1 MRVFILNI
9 NLFIIKKSKI
19 INYKN
24 NKKQLKILLIILM
37 III

>member
-24 NKKQLKILLIILM
+24 NKKQLKILLIIL
-37 III
+37 